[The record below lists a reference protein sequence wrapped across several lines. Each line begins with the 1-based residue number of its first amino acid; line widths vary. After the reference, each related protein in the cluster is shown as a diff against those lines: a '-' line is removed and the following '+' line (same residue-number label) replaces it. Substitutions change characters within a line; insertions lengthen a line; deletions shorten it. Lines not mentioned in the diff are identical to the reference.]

1 MPLSS
6 LNVSSSDRSLSLL
19 IAPYR
24 SLHPESGVGKQESG
38 ITGCMVSDTVDDIT
52 PSNRALPGLL
62 RLSAAFGSG
71 TAPASKR
78 AIEVVAI
85 LFSIPA
91 LPILRA
97 PKRKT
102 ALATDEH
109 G

>member
-62 RLSAAFGSG
+62 RLSG
-71 TAPASKR
+71 PAQ
-78 AIEVVAI
+78 
-85 LFSIPA
+85 L
-91 LPILRA
+91 LRA
-97 PKRKT
+97 SEPLKLSPSSSLFLPCRY
-102 ALATDEH
+102 LEH
-109 G
+109 LRERQR